1 MAAPAYD
8 QLLIVQELDTT
19 IDQRKHRIANHPAK
33 VEIAEVDERVAEVA
47 ATVSEVEARRH
58 ELQRDLKRLSDEV
71 ASIDDKRAQIDAKLY
86 DGSVTGTKD
95 LLVLQDEA
103 KMLLDRKTSIE
114 DDELE
119 IMEAVEEVEAEL
131 APSVAIREELAAER
145 GRLEAA
151 MAADIAEVEADL
163 AMVEG
168 TRVDEAE
175 AVPADLLAHYERLRI
190 DFGGVAVAKLV
201 GSTCDGCHMT
211 LSAVAIDQIKKQ
223 PDEAVVTCDDCGRLL
238 IR

>member
-1 MAAPAYD
+1 MAAPAYE

-19 IDQRKHRIANHPAK
+19 IDQRKHRIAHHPVT
-33 VEIAEVDERVAEVA
+33 VEIAAVDEQISGIA

-58 ELQRDLKRLSDEV
+58 ELQRDLKRLADEV
-71 ASIDDKRAQIDAKLY
+71 AMIDDKRSQIDAKLY
-86 DGSVTGTKD
+86 DGSVTATKD
-95 LLVLQDEA
+95 LLALQDEA
-103 KMLLDRKTSIE
+103 KMLLDRKTGLE
-114 DDELE
+114 DNELE
-119 IMEAVEEVEAEL
+119 IMMSVEEVDAEL
-131 APSVAIREELAAER
+131 APSIATREQLATER
-145 GRLEAA
+145 LRLESE
-151 MAADIAEVEADL
+151 MESDISEIRADL

-168 TRVDEAE
+168 TRANEAE
-175 AVPADLLAHYERLRI
+175 AVPPDLLAHYERLRI

-223 PDEAVVTCDDCGRLL
+223 PDDAVVTCDDCGRLL

>member
-1 MAAPAYD
+1 MAAPAYE

-19 IDQRKHRIANHPAK
+19 IDQRKHRIANHPTK
-33 VEIAEVDERVAEVA
+33 IEIAAVDEHVADVA

-58 ELQRDLKRLSDEV
+58 ELQRDLKRLADEV
-71 ASIDDKRAQIDAKLY
+71 AMIDEKRTQIDAKLY

-95 LLVLQDEA
+95 LLALQDEA

-119 IMEAVEEVEAEL
+119 IMMSVEEVEAEL
-131 APSVAIREELAAER
+131 APSIATREQLATERARLVAEME
-145 GRLEAA
+145 
-151 MAADIAEVEADL
+151 ADIVDIQADL

-175 AVPADLLAHYERLRI
+175 AVPSELLAHYERLRI

-201 GSTCDGCHMT
+201 GSTCDGCHMS

-223 PDEAVVTCDDCGRLL
+223 PDDAVVTCDDCGRLL

>member
-1 MAAPAYD
+1 MAAPAYE

-19 IDQRKHRIANHPAK
+19 IDQRKHRIANHPMK
-33 VEIAEVDERVAEVA
+33 IEIAAVDEQVAAVA

-58 ELQRDLKRLSDEV
+58 ELQRDLKRLADEV
-71 ASIDDKRAQIDAKLY
+71 AMIEEKRTQIDAKLY

-95 LLVLQDEA
+95 LLALQDEA
-103 KMLLDRKTSIE
+103 KMLLDRKTGIE

-119 IMEAVEEVEAEL
+119 IMMSIEEVEAEL
-131 APSVAIREELAAER
+131 APSVATREKFAAER
-145 GRLEAA
+145 ARLDAE
-151 MAADIAEVEADL
+151 MEADITGIRADL

-168 TRVDEAE
+168 TRIDEAE
-175 AVPADLLAHYERLRI
+175 AVPPELLAHYERLRV

-201 GSTCDGCHMT
+201 GSTCDGCHMS

-223 PDEAVVTCDDCGRLL
+223 PDDAVVTCDDCGRLL

>member
-1 MAAPAYD
+1 MAAPAYE
-8 QLLIVQELDTT
+8 QLLVVQELDTT
-19 IDQRKHRIANHPAK
+19 IDQRKHRIAHHPTK
-33 VEIAEVDERVAEVA
+33 IEITAIEERVTEVA

-58 ELQRDLKRLSDEV
+58 DLQRGLKRLADEV
-71 ASIDDKRAQIDAKLY
+71 ALIDDKRGQIDGKLY

-95 LLVLQDEA
+95 LLALQDEA
-103 KMLLDRKTSIE
+103 KMLLDRKTSME

-119 IMEAVEEVEAEL
+119 IMESVEEVEAEL
-131 APSVAIREELAAER
+131 APSVAAREELAAER
-145 GRLEAA
+145 SRLESA
-151 MAADIAEVEADL
+151 MATDIAEIHADL

-168 TRVDEAE
+168 TRVDAAE

-190 DFGGVAVAKLV
+190 DFGGVAVAKLH

-223 PDEAVVTCDDCGRLL
+223 PDDAVVTCDDCGRLL

>member
-1 MAAPAYD
+1 MAAPAYE

-19 IDQRKHRIANHPAK
+19 IDQRKHRIEHHPLK
-33 VEIAEVDERVAEVA
+33 VEIAAIDEKVAEVA

-58 ELQRDLKRLSDEV
+58 DLQRDLKRLADEV
-71 ASIDDKRAQIDAKLY
+71 ALIDDKRSQIDAKLY

-95 LLVLQDEA
+95 LLALQDEA
-103 KMLLDRKTSIE
+103 KMLLDRKTAIE

-119 IMEAVEEVEAEL
+119 IMMSVEEVEAEL
-131 APSVAIREELAAER
+131 APSVSAREGLAAER
-145 GRLEAA
+145 VKLEEA

-163 AMVEG
+163 AMVQG
-168 TRVDEAE
+168 TRSDEAE
-175 AVPADLLAHYERLRI
+175 AVPTDLLAHYERLRI
-190 DFGGVAVAKLV
+190 DFGGIAVAKLV

>member
-8 QLLIVQELDTT
+8 QLLVVQELDTT
-19 IDQRKHRIANHPAK
+19 MDQRRHRIAHHPLKA
-33 VEIAEVDERVAEVA
+33 EIEAVDAQVVTVA
-47 ATVSEVEARRH
+47 ATVTEVEARQH
-58 ELQRDLKRLSDEV
+58 DLQRDLKRLADEV
-71 ASIDDKRAQIDAKLY
+71 AMIDEKRSQVDGKLY

-95 LLVLQDEA
+95 LLALQDEA
-103 KMLLDRKTSIE
+103 KMLLDRKTGIE

-119 IMEAVEEVEAEL
+119 LMESLEQVDTEL
-131 APSVAIREELAAER
+131 QPSVARREQLAAER
-145 GRLEAA
+145 QNLEEALTVDTAELEVDLVSIQEQRSDAA
-151 MAADIAEVEADL
+151 SE
-163 AMVEG
+163 
-168 TRVDEAE
+168 
-175 AVPADLLAHYERLRI
+175 VPAELLAHYDRLRV

-223 PDEAVVTCDDCGRLL
+223 PDDAVVTCDDCGRLL

>member
-1 MAAPAYD
+1 MAAPAYE

-19 IDQRKHRIANHPAK
+19 IDQRKHRIAHHPTK
-33 VEIAEVDERVAEVA
+33 VEISEVDERIAEIA
-47 ATVSEVEARRH
+47 STVSEVEARRH
-58 ELQRDLKRLSDEV
+58 ELQRDLKRLADEV
-71 ASIDDKRAQIDAKLY
+71 AMIDDKRAQIDAKLY

-95 LLVLQDEA
+95 LLALQDEA

-119 IMEAVEEVEAEL
+119 IMMSVEEVEAEL
-131 APSVAIREELAAER
+131 APSVATREVLAAER
-145 GRLEAA
+145 STLEEA

-168 TRVDEAE
+168 TRADEAE
-175 AVPADLLAHYERLRI
+175 AVPPELLAHYERLRI
-190 DFGGVAVAKLV
+190 DFGGIAVAKLH

-223 PDEAVVTCDDCGRLL
+223 PDEAVVTCDECGRLL